1 MGEPQ
6 SLRYQDAR
14 AVFQL
19 LGECLEQWDDVD
31 AWRSHLMQGAV
42 RLLKTRTAHW
52 VATDMVAQR
61 GESIASWGWE
71 NAVESQAY
79 AATLDEPLDSV
90 MPGTLKF
97 IASQIAE
104 GFVTFRIRD
113 VLSESQWRNSRG
125 YNEFLRQANCDAAML
140 SNRLAP
146 ATKVIECLG
155 VSRVPGDKSFTVR
168 ERLLL
173 EHLHRELAP
182 LIGKRLATE
191 EQIGR
196 RELTRRQRQTLD
208 GLLQGHTERRIA
220 HQLGI
225 SPTTVHDY
233 VQSLYRHFD
242 LHSRREL
249 MSYFIARIPRN
260 RSQKPVKD
268 RRESEKRGREPNM
281 E

>member
-6 SLRYQDAR
+6 NLRFQDAR

-31 AWRSHLMQGAV
+31 TWRGHLMQGVA
-42 RLLKTRTAHW
+42 RLLNARAAHW
-52 VATDMVAQR
+52 VATDLVAQR
-61 GESIASWGWE
+61 GASIASWGWE

-90 MPGTLKF
+90 MPGTQQF
-97 IASQIAE
+97 IASRIAS

-113 VLSESQWRNSRG
+113 VLSASEWRNSRG
-125 YNEFLRQANCDAAML
+125 YNEFLRPANCDATML

-146 ATKVIECLG
+146 ATGTIECLG
-155 VSRVPGDKSFTVR
+155 VSRMPGDKSFTVR
-168 ERLLL
+168 ERSLL
-173 EHLHRELAP
+173 EQLHQELAP
-182 LIGKRLATE
+182 LLGARLTTE

-196 RELTRRQRQTLD
+196 RGLTPRQRQTLD

-225 SPTTVHDY
+225 SPTTVHDH
-233 VQSLYRHFD
+233 VRSLYRHFD

-249 MSYFIARIPRN
+249 MSYFIARTPKSR
-260 RSQKPVKD
+260 KD
-268 RRESEKRGREPNM
+268 L
-281 E
+281 